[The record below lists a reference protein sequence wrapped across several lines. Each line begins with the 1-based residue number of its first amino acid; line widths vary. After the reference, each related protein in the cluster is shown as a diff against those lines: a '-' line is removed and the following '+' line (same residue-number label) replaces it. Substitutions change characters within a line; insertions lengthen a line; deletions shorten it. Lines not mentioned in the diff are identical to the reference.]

1 MVEATK
7 GCDINQ
13 GKYAKRV
20 KSTKF
25 VKQILLTY
33 TRIFMILGF
42 TKQSAASSQNKNNSE
57 ELSIIRRRPKFCVQN
72 DRVGGG

>member
-20 KSTKF
+20 KCTKF
-25 VKQILLTY
+25 MKQILLTY
-33 TRIFMILGF
+33 VTLLEISKL
-42 TKQSAASSQNKNNSE
+42 TKNSQ
-57 ELSIIRRRPKFCVQN
+57 KFK
-72 DRVGGG
+72 